1 MILELRTVRR
11 LVALVAVMATLV
23 LQVQFSARP
32 ASAAA
37 SRSGDAEAVQANNR
51 LRPFTEGTHE
61 SAFSLRLPRGATCP
75 GDSMNDDW
83 RVQSFVVPSTDDPGA
98 LRYMVTG
105 PEGPENDARVAIY
118 TSEGRPYMNQL
129 LGANS
134 TPGQPGQIIELPS
147 FSFKRLPI
155 DYLPSGEYRMGIA
168 CTDGKGA
175 TAQYWDT
182 LISIESSPTSMQWTV
197 LQKAKNLD
205 KRSNTLW
212 IVLAVVCVLVLI
224 GSVATFVR
232 ASRAQRAT
240 AEKDD
245 PR

>member
-1 MILELRTVRR
+1 MIVRLHTVRH
-11 LVALVAVMATLV
+11 LLALFAVVVGLL
-23 LQVQFSARP
+23 LQGQLSAGT
-32 ASAAA
+32 AVAAA
-37 SRSGDAEAVQANNR
+37 RRSGDAEAVQANNR

-83 RVQSFVVPSTDDPGA
+83 RVQSFVVPSTDDPGS

-134 TPGQPGQIIELPS
+134 TPGQPGQIIESPS

-155 DYLPSGEYRMGIA
+155 DYLPSGEYRMGVA

-182 LISIESSPTSMQWTV
+182 LISIESSPTTMQWKV
-197 LQKAKNLD
+197 LQKAENLD

-212 IVLAVVCVLVLI
+212 IVLAVVCVLVLV

-232 ASRAQRAT
+232 TSRAQRAT

>member
-1 MILELRTVRR
+1 
-11 LVALVAVMATLV
+11 
-23 LQVQFSARP
+23 
-32 ASAAA
+32 
-37 SRSGDAEAVQANNR
+37 
-51 LRPFTEGTHE
+51 
-61 SAFSLRLPRGATCP
+61 
-75 GDSMNDDW
+75 
-83 RVQSFVVPSTDDPGA
+83 
-98 LRYMVTG
+98 
-105 PEGPENDARVAIY
+105 
-118 TSEGRPYMNQL
+118 
-129 LGANS
+129 
-134 TPGQPGQIIELPS
+134 
-147 FSFKRLPI
+147 
-155 DYLPSGEYRMGIA
+155 MGIA

>member
-1 MILELRTVRR
+1 MIVRLHTVRH
-11 LVALVAVMATLV
+11 LLALFAVVVGLL
-23 LQVQFSARP
+23 LQGQLSAGT
-32 ASAAA
+32 AVAAA
-37 SRSGDAEAVQANNR
+37 RRSGDAEAVQAKNR
-51 LRPFTEGTHE
+51 LRPFIEGTHE

-83 RVQSFVVPSTDDPGA
+83 RVQSFVVPSTDDPGS

-105 PEGPENDARVAIY
+105 PEGPENDARVALY

-134 TPGQPGQIIELPS
+134 EPGQPAQIIELPS

-155 DYLPSGEYRMGIA
+155 NYLPSGEYRMGVA
-168 CTDGKGA
+168 CTDGKGV

-182 LISIESSPTSMQWTV
+182 LISIESSPTTMQWRT
-197 LQKAKNLD
+197 LQKAENLD

-224 GSVATFVR
+224 VSVATFVR

-240 AEKDD
+240 IEKDV

>member
-1 MILELRTVRR
+1 MNLSVQTIRR
-11 LVALVAVMATLV
+11 LFAALALLAALPVAVQIPVGTAV
-23 LQVQFSARP
+23 
-32 ASAAA
+32 AAA
-37 SRSGDAEAVQANNR
+37 RRSGDAEAVQANNR
-51 LRPFTEGTHE
+51 LRPFTAGTHE
-61 SAFSLRLPRGATCP
+61 SPFSLRLPRGATCP

-83 RVQSFVVPSTDDPGA
+83 RVQSFVVPSTDDPGT

-155 DYLPSGEYRMGIA
+155 DYLPSGEYRMGVA
-168 CTDGKGA
+168 CTDGKGV

-240 AEKDD
+240 AEKDAL
-245 PR
+245 R

>member
-23 LQVQFSARP
+23 LQMQFAARP

-118 TSEGRPYMNQL
+118 TSNCSGRIPRQ
-129 LGANS
+129 ANRGRSSSCPRSASNVCRS
-134 TPGQPGQIIELPS
+134 TICRAASTAWELRVRTEREP
-147 FSFKRLPI
+147 RL
-155 DYLPSGEYRMGIA
+155 
-168 CTDGKGA
+168 
-175 TAQYWDT
+175 
-182 LISIESSPTSMQWTV
+182 SIGT
-197 LQKAKNLD
+197 
-205 KRSNTLW
+205 R
-212 IVLAVVCVLVLI
+212 
-224 GSVATFVR
+224 
-232 ASRAQRAT
+232 
-240 AEKDD
+240 
-245 PR
+245 